1 MSKVENEKIKSLI
14 NNQIEQDETSTE
26 HIPSPLSSLHRSAS
40 PYRSS
45 HRRLNFIDRPNLILE
60 TRNHIP
66 HCGTPRQPLVLR
78 TSLRLVGWVLITL
91 GHSTYLKVRTSVSR
105 EGSGLSKTINMV
117 GKLVWKGG
125 TGGGVHYGLASKWIL
140 NANTTSA
147 IMKACLFQVPD
158 PNWIEGCRYHRSV
171 NSRHLYLPQYSFTT
185 LEINKVKK

>member
-78 TSLRLVGWVLITL
+78 TSHRLVGWVLITL

-105 EGSGLSKTINMV
+105 EGLGLSKTINMV

-125 TGGGVHYGLASKWIL
+125 TGGGGTLWLGVEVDFKCKYHFSYNESLPVPSPRSELDRGLSI
-140 NANTTSA
+140 S
-147 IMKACLFQVPD
+147 
-158 PNWIEGCRYHRSV
+158 
-171 NSRHLYLPQYSFTT
+171 
-185 LEINKVKK
+185 